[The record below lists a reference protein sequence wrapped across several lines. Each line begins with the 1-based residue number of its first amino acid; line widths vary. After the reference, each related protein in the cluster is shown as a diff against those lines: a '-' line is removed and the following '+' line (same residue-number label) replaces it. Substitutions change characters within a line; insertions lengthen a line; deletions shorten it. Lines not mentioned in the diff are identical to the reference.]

1 MRLALRAREVI
12 TSPFQPPMHPAP
24 RRCLAVEWP
33 TIRPS
38 QALLDRR
45 LDNRKFNLIISRTL
59 SLIIVLMLSAC
70 GGNPA
75 WLPRAHKITIQQGN
89 LINETQLARV
99 EVGMNRELVRN
110 LIGTPVID
118 SPFKENRWDYLYTH
132 GPAGSSIK
140 ARRVSI
146 TFDANIVAKIEN
158 NKDTESGVLPEK
170 KYWWERNSN

>member
-1 MRLALRAREVI
+1 MRLA
-12 TSPFQPPMHPAP
+12 
-24 RRCLAVEWP
+24 
-33 TIRPS
+33 
-38 QALLDRR
+38 
-45 LDNRKFNLIISRTL
+45 L

-70 GGNPA
+70 GGNPV

-118 SPFKENRWDYLYTH
+118 SPFKENRWDYLYTQ
-132 GPAGSSIK
+132 GPAGASIK

-146 TFDANIVAKIEN
+146 TFDANIVAKIDS
-158 NKDTESGVLPEK
+158 NKDTESGVIPEK
-170 KYWWERNSN
+170 RYWWERNSN